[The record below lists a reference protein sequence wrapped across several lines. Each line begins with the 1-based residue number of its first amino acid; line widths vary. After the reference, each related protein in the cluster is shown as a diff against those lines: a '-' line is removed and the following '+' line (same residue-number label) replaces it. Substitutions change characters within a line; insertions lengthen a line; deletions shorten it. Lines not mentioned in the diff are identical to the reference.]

1 MPRYK
6 DDYVQDGMPILYGNS
21 STLDIMEET
30 ISELYNNGNYPKWN
44 TKEKTGKKLI
54 NNQ

>member
-6 DDYVQDGMPILYGNS
+6 DDYVQDGIPILYGNS

-30 ISELYNNGNYPKWN
+30 ICEPYDITMETIQNGTQK
-44 TKEKTGKKLI
+44 KKLEK
-54 NNQ
+54 N